1 MRELKILRLLKHE
14 NIVGIDTILLPKSRE
29 AFEDLYVVNE
39 LMETDLASIIKSP

>member
-29 AFEDLYVVNE
+29 TFEDLYVVNE